1 MKITE
6 QYQNRSSLEAWEVF
20 IYFDLIAHRSLLYL
34 CVTQQLAFGIIYTWI
49 SVGYL
54 WEFHANLLVFFDVI
68 YYRVNFFF
76 FFFAVAKFPNCQHV
90 AKIKS
95 RKNLLDKL
103 LVQDGS
109 SPHTVYLSTGPGLLA
124 AKYYLV

>member
-34 CVTQQLAFGIIYTWI
+34 CVTQQIAFGIIYTWI
-49 SVGYL
+49 SVSYL

-76 FFFAVAKFPNCQHV
+76 FFLQW
-90 AKIKS
+90 
-95 RKNLLDKL
+95 
-103 LVQDGS
+103 QS
-109 SPHTVYLSTGPGLLA
+109 SQTASMWQRLSPGRTCSTSCWFKMAAAPTLFTSALA
-124 AKYYLV
+124 LAF